1 MKLETKL
8 NIGDDIFYLS
18 SNKVQQEKVQ
28 DIKISVITSKGIPSV
43 RETHILYFTD
53 TNVSVNEV
61 FSFNTKQELLNSL

>member
-28 DIKISVITSKGIPSV
+28 DIKISVIKSKGILSV
-43 RETHILYFTD
+43 HETHILYVTD
-53 TNVSVNEV
+53 TNVTVNEV